1 MRRNAILFAVIK
13 VALLCLGVLGVVGL
27 VFLFLIIPGQVRTP
41 EVAVPNLIGQSYQQ
55 AVLLIT
61 SSGLA
66 VDPVQEKKTK
76 PRLSRRTSYRTRAIG
91 EFQD

>member
-1 MRRNAILFAVIK
+1 MRPNAILFAVIK
-13 VALLCLGVLGVVGL
+13 ILLLCFGVMGVVGL
-27 VFLFLIIPGQVRTP
+27 IFLFWIIPYQVRTP
-41 EVAVPNLIGQSYQQ
+41 EVAVPNLIGQSYEQ

-66 VDPVQEKKTK
+66 VDPVQEKK
-76 PRLSRRTSYRTRAIG
+76 PNPDFPEGTSYRTRAIS

>member
-1 MRRNAILFAVIK
+1 MHRNAILFAVIK
-13 VALLCLGVLGVVGL
+13 VILLCFGVMGVVGL
-27 VFLFLIIPGQVRTP
+27 VCLFWIIPQQVHTP
-41 EVAVPNLIGQSYQQ
+41 EVAVPNLIGQSYEQ

-66 VDPVQEKKTK
+66 VDPVQEKK
-76 PRLSRRTSYRTRAIG
+76 PSPDFPEGQVIEQEPIG

>member
-1 MRRNAILFAVIK
+1 MRRNTILFAIIK
-13 VALLCLGVLGVVGL
+13 VLLLCFGVMGVVGL
-27 VFLFLIIPGQVRTP
+27 VLLFWIIPQQVHTP
-41 EVAVPNLIGQSYQQ
+41 EVAVPNLVGQSYEQ

-66 VDPVQEKKTK
+66 VESCARKKAK
-76 PRLSRRTSYRTRAIG
+76 RRLSNRTSYRARTSG

>member
-27 VFLFLIIPGQVRTP
+27 VFLFWIIPRQVRTP
-41 EVAVPNLIGQSYQQ
+41 EVAVPNLIGQSYEQ

-61 SSGLA
+61 TSGLA
-66 VDPVQEKKTK
+66 VDPAARKKAK
-76 PRLSRRTSYRTRAIG
+76 SRLSRRTSYRTRPIG